1 MRATSDDGGAAV
13 RSREARRRTT
23 GSVETM
29 RYLTLSADV
38 LWPRIAAVEGEATV
52 EHSDLGLSA
61 SLAERIAAWNDE
73 YQPIMQLG
81 ATERLKRAAVIG
93 ELDRRGKVLAAEI
106 ATELAPAK
114 VAYYSE
120 GQLRL
125 LSPEASSPDP
135 ERLSR

>member
-1 MRATSDDGGAAV
+1 M
-13 RSREARRRTT
+13 
-23 GSVETM
+23 ETM